1 MAWAPQEGDPVRKAG
16 SYLQDAHVHGD
27 CVQILTYAAEVRGGG
42 GVPIRVAGTKGH
54 GGGLDN
60 KGPVRREAPIRKA
73 GALGSEVGL
82 A

>member
-1 MAWAPQEGDPVRKAG
+1 MWVAEIVSWNPWAGDPVRNAG
-16 SYLQDAHVHGD
+16 SNLWGGY
-27 CVQILTYAAEVRGGG
+27 CGGG
-42 GVPIRVAGTKGH
+42 GTVPVRIAGTIGR

-60 KGPVRREAPIRKA
+60 KGPVRREAPVRKA